1 MQGMHGLPAGSP
13 QPGGS
18 QPQSHTSWEFLDR
31 RLSLQPALDPYQS
44 SRHVNYGTSCMDGQ
58 EHGEDMELFSWDRV
72 VVALGIPIVLVFP
85 VDETRDIT
93 GCVLFRGVVKI
104 FISLQLKVFK
114 LSCIHSV
121 SIPAFCG
128 PLPSLLY

>member
-1 MQGMHGLPAGSP
+1 
-13 QPGGS
+13 
-18 QPQSHTSWEFLDR
+18 
-31 RLSLQPALDPYQS
+31 
-44 SRHVNYGTSCMDGQ
+44 MDGQ